1 MLLLF
6 SEVGLYLNDR
16 WGYVTSLSLAPSRL
30 LSDSEPLGFRN
41 LVFILTRDAGPK
53 TTHISPR
60 LLGRA
65 RALHRRSSFYTVL
78 TLNKSLTEH
87 LLCLRAHNK
96 ISLLVT

>member
-16 WGYVTSLSLAPSRL
+16 WGVRDLAEFGPVPTSERL
-30 LSDSEPLGFRN
+30 QTFRN
-41 LVFILTRDAGPK
+41 LVFILNRDAGPK
-53 TTHISPR
+53 TTHIRPR

-96 ISLLVT
+96 ISPFYC